1 MCVYIN
7 ICIYFIWLYISDFWV
22 DIFLCT
28 HNMHSTKC
36 VYTPLSLN
44 PYTSTLCRYHSGDDG
59 LHFTDGEVQSLHLV
73 RSGARL
79 NPDFQ
84 SPEAGIVFRHVVY
97 QNISE
102 YGCRLKLNTYFFF
115 CNIA

>member
-1 MCVYIN
+1 MN

-28 HNMHSTKC
+28 HNMHFTKC

-44 PYTSTLCRYHSGDDG
+44 PYTSTLCSYHGRDYG
-59 LHFTDGEVQSLHLV
+59 LHFTDGKVQSLHLV
-73 RSGARL
+73 CSGARL

-84 SPEAGIVFRHVVY
+84 SPEAGIIFHHVVY
-97 QNISE
+97 QNVSV
-102 YGCRLKLNTYFFF
+102 YGYRLKLNTYFFF